1 MPTVLCSSCFDLLR
15 VIALDQTEKYSTR
28 QKNTGKI
35 QDGTD
40 RIHAKN
46 MKDTDKIHTNTN
58 MNV

>member
-1 MPTVLCSSCFDLLR
+1 M
-15 VIALDQTEKYSTR
+15 K

-35 QDGTD
+35 QDDTD

-58 MNV
+58 MYV